1 MRLLSLKGGFF
12 KMIDA
17 ASCGFLP
24 GNNGAENALALQKA
38 VNNGGTV
45 TVTCP
50 GLYDISEPV
59 LLGDHTT
66 LFFGAGVVLRRQ
78 PSSSSETGY
87 VFVNRGAFTGTPN
100 HNIKLIGLHLV
111 CNEVQCGGEG
121 EGKQIPGLRG
131 HLSFFHI
138 RNLEIRDFE
147 ALDLPAKD
155 FGIHICT
162 FENVL
167 IENVRIEG
175 RKDAIHFGRGSKFAV
190 RHGLFRTYDDPI
202 ALNAH
207 DYATS
212 NPQLGWIENGIIE
225 DCYDLNDDST
235 VGYFC
240 RVLAGSWT
248 DWKEGMEV
256 QNSDTVVCN
265 GRLYRVIM
273 PADGAVFRSV
283 TPPSHTS
290 GIAEYDGIRWVMVQE
305 DVLYNC
311 GCRNVHFKD
320 IFLQKKR
327 PVAFSLHFDKDA
339 YSRSYYPGSQ
349 APVQENIIF
358 ENIYFQNEIPVLL
371 YSRTPV
377 DTVKFINS
385 VMQNSKI
392 QLEDIETEGIVYPKT
407 GILFSGVTL
416 QGQGGLLVECSG
428 RQSAELK
435 MIGSLPEP
443 DYTASVSGNVTVNE
457 ADIPIR

>member
-1 MRLLSLKGGFF
+1 MITAETYGF
-12 KMIDA
+12 A
-17 ASCGFLP
+17 P
-24 GNNGAENALALQKA
+24 ENNGADNAAALQQA
-38 VNNGGTV
+38 VNCGGTV
-45 TVTCP
+45 AITRP
-50 GLYDISEPV
+50 GVYDLSEPV
-59 LLGDHTT
+59 YIGDDTT
-66 LFFGAGVVLRRQ
+66 LFFGAGVTIRRQ
-78 PSSSSETGY
+78 KSNSPETGY
-87 VFVNRGAFTGTPN
+87 VFVNKGAFTRTYN
-100 HNIKLIGLHLV
+100 RNIKLIGLTLICNDVV
-111 CNEVQCGGEG
+111 CQGTG

-131 HLSFFHI
+131 HVSFFYVK
-138 RNLEIRDFE
+138 NLEIHDFE

-162 FENVL
+162 FENIIL
-167 IENVRIEG
+167 ENLRIEG
-175 RKDAIHFGRGSKFAV
+175 RKDAVHLGRGNQFV
-190 RHGLFRTYDDPI
+190 IRHGRFRTFDDPI

-225 DCYDLNDDST
+225 DCYDMDDQDT

-273 PADGAVFRSV
+273 QPDGAVYRSV
-283 TPPSHTS
+283 TPPSHKE
-290 GIAEYDGIRWVMVQE
+290 GIQEYDGIRWVMVQE
-305 DVLYNC
+305 EAVYNC

-327 PVAFSLHFDKDA
+327 PVAFSLHFDKDQ

-358 ENIYFQNEIPVLL
+358 ENIYFQNDIPVLL

-377 DTVKFINS
+377 NTVKIVNS
-385 VMQNSKI
+385 VMRNSEI
-392 QLEDIETEGIVYPKT
+392 QLLDIETEGISYPKT
-407 GILFSGVTL
+407 NILFTGVTF
-416 QGQGGLLVECSG
+416 QGKGGRLVACEG
-428 RQSAELK
+428 RQQADIKL
-435 MIGSLPEP
+435 IGSLPEQGFS
-443 DYTASVSGNVTVNE
+443 ASVSGNVTMTQTDLPME
-457 ADIPIR
+457 KE